1 MAHFN
6 CPECGAALEYPE
18 HGAGSMVRCHSC
30 RQLVLLQPPGTAP
43 SAQPTASATASA
55 PAATVV
61 SETTPTSPPAP
72 NEADP
77 VTHQAP
83 LDPVAQAHELMK
95 SCRFAEA
102 AELLA
107 AAPRERRQP
116 QITSLLMHVQ
126 YLWGLRDAALES
138 LSRPGDATADVQR
151 YLRALQS
158 EQLRDA
164 ELELQIQRIRQAAQ
178 PRGRG
183 LTLLL
188 ALAAT
193 LVLLGAI
200 WQAFFGEPTEPQP
213 AAPESGQQEN
223 VGNPPAT
230 AKARFSSALKAL
242 RAGNRSEAAATWASA
257 LAVSSGDESADSLE
271 EHLQRE
277 KSRLQDLP
285 PDQRQTAADEL
296 QQLEQLAASGQGTLR
311 VRLVRC
317 ELLQMAADLLIADQN
332 PTEALE
338 LLQTAA
344 MLVPNSPNSPRTAQL
359 SGKAIESMIALG
371 AAGDPR
377 FPSEIVIPV
386 IERANAAGLSAK
398 DRENLQ
404 RLFDTSQQ
412 QSLDAFMQ
420 APLLAPLPGA
430 LDAFQ
435 RVTVEGDLPAGF
447 SDATAFSTAFDA
459 ALAARI
465 RGDLE
470 AGRLTDALLGLQ
482 RIEQIHGT
490 VPEVVLDSL
499 RMLPRSQLLK
509 LPESL
514 RNSLLVRTSTI
525 GQRFQLIEPGQF
537 SDHPDAATRT
547 VVLSHWHYLAET
559 ELTRGQYKAV
569 TGSLPEEPQAADSEA
584 ITTAA
589 ISDACPVLL
598 TWDQA
603 LEFCGT
609 LNNRPE
615 EQQRGQSYRLATE
628 AEWELACRA
637 GSDGP
642 WCFGKQ
648 PELLP
653 QYAWYRE
660 TSGGRLQEVG
670 RLPANRWGIF
680 DQHGNAEEWVA
691 DWFAPLSPGR
701 FQDPP
706 GPESGTLR
714 VARGGSWLSDPAAL
728 TVDARRG
735 LDPARE
741 RCGVRLVQQLAA
753 RGLPKQQ

>member
-6 CPECGAALEYPE
+6 CPECGAPLEFPE

-30 RQLVLLQPPGTAP
+30 RQLVLLHPHGTAP
-43 SAQPTASATASA
+43 SAQPTASETASA
-55 PAATVV
+55 PAVAVV
-61 SETTPTSPPAP
+61 SETTPTSPPDST
-72 NEADP
+72 EADP

-83 LDPVAQAHELMK
+83 LDPVAKAHELIK
-95 SCRFAEA
+95 SCRFADA

-138 LSRPGDATADVQR
+138 LSQPGDATADVQR

-158 EQLRDA
+158 EQLRDP

-183 LTLLL
+183 ITLLL

-193 LVLLGAI
+193 LVLLAAI

-213 AAPESGQQEN
+213 PAPQSGQNEN
-223 VGNPPAT
+223 ASTATAT

-271 EHLQRE
+271 EHLQQE
-277 KSRLQDLP
+277 ASRLEDLP
-285 PDQRQTAADEL
+285 PDQRKATADEL

-344 MLVPNSPNSPRTAQL
+344 VLVPDSPRTAQL

-386 IERANAAGLSAK
+386 IDRANAAGLTAK
-398 DRENLQ
+398 DREALQ
-404 RLFDTSQQ
+404 RLFDTSQR

-447 SDATAFSTAFDA
+447 SDAAAFSTAFDA

-482 RIEQIHGT
+482 RIEQIQGT

-584 ITTAA
+584 ITSAA

-603 LEFCGT
+603 LEFCRT
-609 LNNRPE
+609 LSDRPE

-628 AEWELACRA
+628 AEWEFACRA

-653 QYAWYRE
+653 QHAWYKAI
-660 TSGGRLQEVG
+660 SGSRHQEVG
-670 RLPANRWGIF
+670 RLLANRWGIF
-680 DQHGNAEEWVA
+680 DLHGNAEEWVA

-741 RCGVRLVQQLAA
+741 RCGVRLVQQLAV
-753 RGLPKQQ
+753 RERPKQQ

>member
-1 MAHFN
+1 
-6 CPECGAALEYPE
+6 
-18 HGAGSMVRCHSC
+18 
-30 RQLVLLQPPGTAP
+30 RQLVPLKTQT
-43 SAQPTASATASA
+43 PTPTPTPASTE
-55 PAATVV
+55 TD
-61 SETTPTSPPAP
+61 TTPATPPAP
-72 NEADP
+72 P
-77 VTHQAP
+77 
-83 LDPVAQAHELMK
+83 DPVAQAHELIR

-116 QITSLLMHVQ
+116 QLTSLLMHVQ

-158 EQLRDA
+158 EQLRDP

-183 LTLLL
+183 LTLIL
-188 ALAAT
+188 ALAAA

-213 AAPESGQQEN
+213 TAPQSGQNEN
-223 VGNPPAT
+223 ASTTPAT

-242 RAGNRSEAAATWASA
+242 RAGNRSEAAASWASA
-257 LAVSSGDESADSLE
+257 LSVSRGDESADSLE
-271 EHLQRE
+271 EYLQLE

-285 PDQRQTAADEL
+285 PDRRQAAADEL
-296 QQLEQLAASGQGTLR
+296 QQLDQLAASGQGSIR

-317 ELLQMAADLLIADQN
+317 ELLQMAADLLITDQN

-344 MLVPNSPNSPRTAQL
+344 MLVPDSPRTAQL
-359 SGKAIESMIALG
+359 SGKAIAGMIALG

-386 IERANAAGLSAK
+386 IDRANAAGLSAK
-398 DRENLQ
+398 DVENLQ
-404 RLFDTSQQ
+404 NLFDTSQR

-447 SDATAFSTAFDA
+447 SDAAAFSTAFDT

-465 RGDLE
+465 RSDLE

-499 RMLPRSQLLK
+499 RMLARSLLLK
-509 LPESL
+509 LPEPL

-537 SDHPDAATRT
+537 SDHPEPATRT
-547 VVLSHWHYLAET
+547 VVLSHWLYLAET

-569 TGSLPEEPQAADSEA
+569 TGALPEEPREA
-584 ITTAA
+584 NVESLTSTA

-598 TWDQA
+598 TWHQTQ
-603 LEFCGT
+603 EFCQT
-609 LNNRPE
+609 LSARPE

-637 GSDGP
+637 GSSGP
-642 WCFGKQ
+642 WSFGEQ

-653 QYAWYRE
+653 RHAWYRD
-660 TSGGRLQEVG
+660 SSNGRLQEVA
-670 RLPANRWGIF
+670 RLPANRWG
-680 DQHGNAEEWVA
+680 
-691 DWFAPLSPGR
+691 
-701 FQDPP
+701 
-706 GPESGTLR
+706 
-714 VARGGSWLSDPAAL
+714 
-728 TVDARRG
+728 
-735 LDPARE
+735 
-741 RCGVRLVQQLAA
+741 
-753 RGLPKQQ
+753 